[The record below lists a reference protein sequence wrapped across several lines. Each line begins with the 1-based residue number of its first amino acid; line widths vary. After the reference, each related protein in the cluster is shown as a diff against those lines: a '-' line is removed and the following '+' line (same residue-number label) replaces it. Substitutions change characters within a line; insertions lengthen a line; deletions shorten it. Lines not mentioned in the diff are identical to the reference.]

1 LERQGFASIDLG
13 NSFVS
18 GLSLKFG
25 YSLGIPEMKK
35 GGPYHENGRRGPAV
49 KKTDIESRSE
59 LKAFL
64 ADPARDWSKTILH
77 GVNLRRGQLQKKL
90 LKEKPT
96 GSVLIGCVARP
107 KLTAHFARYGALI
120 VPPAP
125 PSTGF
130 KPFRTKLYSAK
141 SLLKGFD
148 PANPETSYR
157 KTYDWRAYRVS
168 MDPKKK
174 VPLADLPADAVMFE
188 RLHDYSIEYAL
199 RAFLQP
205 ASGTPRKVVAIM
217 GGHERPRAERLDRAD
232 SPYMQIALL
241 AWRLARSGL
250 TIATGGGPGAMEAG
264 NLGAWF
270 AGRPEKELRAAVR
283 ILAAVPTIQ
292 PIPGSDF
299 WNSGDWMAP
308 AFRVM
313 AAYPL
318 RRTSKGT
325 EKSLGVPTWFYG
337 HEPPNPFATHIA
349 KYFQNSIRED
359 GLLTLANRGVIF
371 AEGSGGTVQEI
382 FQDAC
387 LNYYATP
394 DKQAPMVL
402 FGSDYW
408 NPKSISSDPAKDKRK
423 PAYPLLLKLAQEKK
437 FDYLL
442 KLTDSIDDVVAH
454 ILNPPKPSQ

>member
-1 LERQGFASIDLG
+1 MKRGGLYRDKASPG
-13 NSFVS
+13 
-18 GLSLKFG
+18 
-25 YSLGIPEMKK
+25 
-35 GGPYHENGRRGPAV
+35 HAV
-49 KKTDIESRSE
+49 TKTDIESRSQ

-64 ADPARDWSKTILH
+64 ADPERDWSRVILH
-77 GVNLRRGQLQKKL
+77 GLKLHRGALQKRL
-90 LKEKPT
+90 LREKPK
-96 GSVLIGCVARP
+96 GAVLIGCVTRP
-107 KLTAHFARYGALI
+107 KLTAHFARHGALI

-130 KPFRTKLYSAK
+130 DPFRTKLYDAR

-148 PANPETSYR
+148 PSNPDASYR
-157 KTYDWRAYRVS
+157 KTYDWMAYVVS
-168 MDPKKK
+168 MDPKQK
-174 VPLADLPADAVMFE
+174 VPLADLPADAIMFE

-199 RAFLQP
+199 RRFLQP
-205 ASGTPRKVVAIM
+205 ESGEPRRVVAIM
-217 GGHERPRAERLDRAD
+217 GGHERERAERIKGKD

-241 AWRLARSGL
+241 AWRLARTGF

-270 AGRPEKELRAAVR
+270 AGRPERQLRAAVR
-283 ILAAVPTIQ
+283 VLAAVPAIQ
-292 PIPGSDF
+292 PIPGSVLWD
-299 WNSGDWMAP
+299 SGGWMAP

-313 AAYPL
+313 KDYPL
-318 RRTSKGT
+318 KRTPKGT

-387 LNYYATP
+387 LNYYAAR
-394 DKQAPMVL
+394 DRLAPMVL

-408 NPKSISSDPAKDKRK
+408 NPRSPTGDPAKDKRK
-423 PAYPLLLKLAQEKK
+423 PVYPLLRKLAQEKK
-437 FDYLL
+437 FDPLVTCL
-442 KLTDSIDDVVAH
+442 DSIDDIVAFM
-454 ILNPPKPSQ
+454 LNPPKPSA

>member
-1 LERQGFASIDLG
+1 ML
-13 NSFVS
+13 VT
-18 GLSLKFG
+18 
-25 YSLGIPEMKK
+25 
-35 GGPYHENGRRGPAV
+35 
-49 KKTDIESRSE
+49 KTDIET
-59 LKAFL
+59 LPALATFL
-64 ADPARDWSKTILH
+64 ANPARDWSKTILL
-77 GVNLRRGQLQKKL
+77 GLDLRSGPIEQDL
-90 LKEKPT
+90 LKETPT
-96 GSVLIGCVARP
+96 GAVLIGCIAQP
-107 KLTAHFARYGALI
+107 ILAAHFASHGALI
-120 VPPAP
+120 VPPP
-125 PSTGF
+125 PDSTGF
-130 KPFRTKLYSAK
+130 DPFRTKLYNAG
-141 SLLKGFD
+141 SLLSGFD
-148 PANPETSYR
+148 PTRPEASYR
-157 KTYDWRAYRVS
+157 KTYDWKAYLVS
-168 MDPKKK
+168 MDPKTKL
-174 VPLADLPADAVMFE
+174 PLADLPADAVMFE
-188 RLHDYSIEYAL
+188 RLHDFSIEYAL
-199 RAFLQP
+199 REFLHP
-205 ASGTPRKVVAIM
+205 ASGAPPKVVAIM
-217 GGHERPRAERLDRAD
+217 GGHERQRAELLDSTD

-241 AWRLARSGL
+241 AWRLAQSGF

-270 AGRPEKELRAAVR
+270 AGRPEEELRAAVR
-283 ILAAVPTIQ
+283 MLAAVPTVQ

-318 RRTSKGT
+318 KPTPTGT

-394 DKQAPMVL
+394 ARQAPMVL

-408 NPKSISSDPAKDKRK
+408 NPASISSDPTKDKRK
-423 PAYPLLLKLAQEKK
+423 PVYPLLLKLAQEKK
-437 FDYLL
+437 FSHLL
-442 KLTDSIDDVVAH
+442 TLTDSVDDVVAF
-454 ILNPPKPSQ
+454 ITSPPASS